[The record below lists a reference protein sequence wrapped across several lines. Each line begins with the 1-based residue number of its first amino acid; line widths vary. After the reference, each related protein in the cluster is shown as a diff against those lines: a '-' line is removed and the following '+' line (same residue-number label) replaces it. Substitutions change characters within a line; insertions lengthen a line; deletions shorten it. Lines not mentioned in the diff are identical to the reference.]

1 MNPRYNYNFD
11 DAIAT
16 VLRSHG
22 MDINRIGYYL
32 HYLIYFCIQAK
43 FQNRS
48 LSTGELE
55 ALERHLKFD
64 ADRWGITKPAVR
76 HLTREKS
83 KFLTNHILEEIVAQ
97 YFIGERGKFKTK
109 TYFKNIPGYNQ
120 LPQNHNPVQYTHDP
134 YNDKTVYGP
143 YSDIT

>member
-1 MNPRYNYNFD
+1 MNPFYNYNFN
-11 DAIAT
+11 DAIAI

-22 MDINRIGYYL
+22 IDVGKVGYYL

-48 LSTGELE
+48 LSTDELE

-64 ADRWGITKPAVR
+64 ADRWGITKPSVR
-76 HLTREKS
+76 ELTREKS
-83 KFLTNHILEEIVAQ
+83 KFLTNNILEEIVAQ
-97 YFIGERGKFKTK
+97 YFFGERGNSNRK

-120 LPQNHNPVQYTHDP
+120 LPQNQTPVQYIYDP
-134 YNDKTVYGP
+134 IKNS
-143 YSDIT
+143 YS

>member
-1 MNPRYNYNFD
+1 MNPFYNYNFD

-22 MDINRIGYYL
+22 MDVNKIGYYL

-48 LSTGELE
+48 LSTDELK
-55 ALERHLKFD
+55 ALESHLKFD
-64 ADRWGITKPAVR
+64 SDKWGITKPAVR
-76 HLTREKS
+76 QLTREKS
-83 KFLTNHILEEIVAQ
+83 KFLTNHILEEIITQ
-97 YFIGERGKFKTK
+97 YFIGERGNFKRK
-109 TYFKNIPGYNQ
+109 TYFKNIPGYDQ
-120 LPQNHNPVQYTHDP
+120 LPQNQKAVRYIHDP

>member
-43 FQNRS
+43 LQNRS

-64 ADRWGITKPAVR
+64 ADQWRITKPAVR

-83 KFLTNHILEEIVAQ
+83 KFLTNNILEEIVEQ
-97 YFIGERGKFKTK
+97 YFIGERGNSKRK

-120 LPQNHNPVQYTHDP
+120 LPQNQKAVQYIHDP
-134 YNDKTVYGP
+134 VKNT
-143 YSDIT
+143 YS

>member
-1 MNPRYNYNFD
+1 MNPFYNYNFH

-22 MDINRIGYYL
+22 MDVNKIGYYL

-48 LSTGELE
+48 LSTDELK
-55 ALERHLKFD
+55 ALESHLKFD
-64 ADRWGITKPAVR
+64 SDKWEIAKPTVR
-76 HLTREKS
+76 QLTREKL
-83 KFLTNHILEEIVAQ
+83 KFLTNNILEEIITQ
-97 YFIGERGKFKTK
+97 YFIDERGNSKRK

-120 LPQNHNPVQYTHDP
+120 LPQNQTVVQYIYAP
-134 YNDKTVYGP
+134 IKNS
-143 YSDIT
+143 YS